1 METRSV
7 TKRPA
12 SSMQASSPMK
22 IVKKDGKQKNLPKMF
37 MRNAFTTP
45 PRSKPQNDTTDKT
58 PDTPSKRTKRI
69 LDYIKVCKTEN
80 KNENKIENPDLT
92 KNLSSGS
99 TSTDLTSKLS
109 SERST
114 DPTLTEPSSEP
125 SSSSTSFKNK
135 LSSSKARR
143 CLFPSSQST
152 FKQSQETLA
161 RSFTQ
166 KTKHRVALKTK
177 QWHYDFENDQ
187 PLENSVNSSPVWKL
201 EINPPKFY
209 ATRSR
214 VQEKLELESTVSTT
228 GSVIQEAIKEVML
241 NKTPVKTGSELE
253 VNKSSSD
260 TNKDVSGKFS
270 SPDKSKIGL
279 KTTNKSRT
287 VVKTPQK
294 QQKITDTY
302 SPRKSVSPGAKKGSG
317 FVGKK
322 GLNKARRKLSHL

>member
-12 SSMQASSPMK
+12 SSMQSPMK
-22 IVKKDGKQKNLPKMF
+22 VLKKDGKQQKIPNMLMQ
-37 MRNAFTTP
+37 NAFTTP
-45 PRSKPQNDTTDKT
+45 PRSKPYDDTTDT
-58 PDTPSKRTKRI
+58 INQPDTPSKRTKRT
-69 LDYIKVCKTEN
+69 LNYQTDNKSEN
-80 KNENKIENPDLT
+80 KSEDKNENENIGST
-92 KNLSSGS
+92 ENLSSGS
-99 TSTDLTSKLS
+99 TSKLA

-114 DPTLTEPSSEP
+114 DLTLSDP
-125 SSSSTSFKNK
+125 SSSSSTLFKNK

-152 FKQSQETLA
+152 FKQSQETLV

-166 KTKHRVALKTK
+166 KNKHRIAVKAKK
-177 QWHYDFENDQ
+177 WHYDFENDQ
-187 PLENSVNSSPVWKL
+187 PLENSVNSGPVWKL

-241 NKTPVKTGSELE
+241 NKTPVKIGSGKTDSE
-253 VNKSSSD
+253 NKSCSSD
-260 TNKDVSGKFS
+260 LNKDVSGRFS
-270 SPDKSKIGL
+270 SPDKSKTGL
-279 KTTNKSRT
+279 KNKSG
-287 VVKTPQK
+287 KTPQK

-322 GLNKARRKLSHL
+322 GLSKARRKLSQL

>member
-7 TKRPA
+7 KVKDSKRPA
-12 SSMQASSPMK
+12 SSMQTSSPIK
-22 IVKKDGKQKNLPKMF
+22 IMKKDGKNLPKML

-45 PRSKPQNDTTDKT
+45 PRSKPYNDTDTISQ

-69 LDYIKVCKTEN
+69 LSYITVTKSEN
-80 KNENKIENPDLT
+80 KNNNENNDST
-92 KNLSSGS
+92 KNLSSDS

-109 SERST
+109 SARST
-114 DPTLTEPSSEP
+114 DPTLSEP
-125 SSSSTSFKNK
+125 TTSSTSFKNK

-152 FKQSQETLA
+152 FKQSQETLV
-161 RSFTQ
+161 RSFAQ
-166 KTKHRVALKTK
+166 KNKHTVAIKAK
-177 QWHYDFENDQ
+177 KWHYDFENDQ
-187 PLENSVNSSPVWKL
+187 PLENSVNTSPVWKL

-209 ATRSR
+209 ATRAR

-228 GSVIQEAIKEVML
+228 GSVIQGAIQEVML
-241 NKTPVKTGSELE
+241 NKTPVKTGSEN
-253 VNKSSSD
+253 NKSSSD
-260 TNKDVSGKFS
+260 TNNKDVSGKFS
-270 SPDKSKIGL
+270 SPDKSKMGL
-279 KTTNKSRT
+279 KNNKSRT
-287 VVKTPQK
+287 VAKTPQK